1 MNKKKELL
9 TTIQSSMNI
18 LIENKDIDSL
28 YLYLKKS
35 MKELFN
41 MGQGLRRTYQ
51 EKLGFIHESYR
62 FIKFNFDE
70 NEYVDILD
78 VKLLENDNT
87 YKNFINMC
95 IELKRKGK
103 QNVYSNGINE

>member
-9 TTIQSSMNI
+9 TTIQASMNT
-18 LIENKDIDSL
+18 LIKNKDINSL
-28 YLYLKKS
+28 YMYLKKS

-41 MGQGLRRTYQ
+41 IGQELRRTYQ

-62 FIKFNFDE
+62 FIKFNLDE
-70 NEYVDILD
+70 NKYVDILD

-87 YKNFINMC
+87 YTNFINMC
-95 IELKRKGK
+95 IEIKKEGETKCL
-103 QNVYSNGINE
+103 Q

>member
-18 LIENKDIDSL
+18 SIENKDIDSL

-51 EKLGFIHESYR
+51 EKLGFILESYR
-62 FIKFNFDE
+62 FIKFNLDE

-87 YKNFINMC
+87 YTNFINMC
-95 IELKRKGK
+95 IEIKKEGK
-103 QNVYSNGINE
+103 TECLQ